1 MVERLCRSLNQKDTI
16 SVKDPKAIPAGA
28 ALIGKAIDIL
38 EAISHNGG
46 AADHAL
52 LSKSC
57 NLSRP
62 TLYRI
67 LQALSARGLVRPAD
81 SQFMLGYGFLDM
93 ATQVWASSDLTT
105 VAAGELKRL
114 RDITGETAY
123 LAVMEGAGVLSIGRF
138 QGAHS
143 KRSSAA
149 LGSVK
154 PLHCTSQGKAFLAH
168 LPQAQRDRLLE
179 GSLVALTERTITDP
193 ILLDVEL
200 AKTRA
205 RGYALDD
212 EEIVMGT
219 RCVGAPVLDD
229 SGLPIAAVSVAGP
242 SFRITL
248 ARTEYLGQEVKEAAH
263 HIAARLTPR
272 KVGQVSALDYLPV
285 TEQPGF
291 HGLDPHWN
299 AKSGVLSWADR
310 YASALLQRDP
320 SGLVTEAATFSKRIE
335 AFAMTKAVGPAV
347 FHEDEVVFPELGR
360 RTPFIGFK
368 VLAGC
373 ADQADNLWVSTSEN
387 RLGRLRA
394 DGSLIDTIDLPC
406 AATSLAAMQDRSVF
420 VVSAEGG
427 SLHRF
432 DPTTRRLRLFANIS
446 RAAGLPSGVAD
457 AGDGGYWLA
466 LTGGWSV
473 LRLNDV
479 GEISQSSALPIADAT
494 GLCVGEDGRAL
505 FVTSA
510 RHRLR
515 REELIHAPLS
525 GHVFRLPVGTG

>member
-1 MVERLCRSLNQKDTI
+1 MKR
-16 SVKDPKAIPAGA
+16 PKATPPGT
-28 ALIGKAIDIL
+28 ALIGKAIDVL
-38 EAISHNGG
+38 EAINQNGG
-46 AADHAL
+46 AADHAV
-52 LSKSC
+52 LSQTCS
-57 NLSRP
+57 LSRP

-81 SQFMLGYGFLDM
+81 GQFMLGYGFLDM

-168 LPQAQRDRLLE
+168 LPQAQRDRLISAPLA
-179 GSLVALTERTITDP
+179 ALTERTITDP
-193 ILLDVEL
+193 ILLEIEL

-219 RCVGAPVLDD
+219 RCVGAPVLDS
-229 SGLPIAAVSVAGP
+229 SGMPIAAVSVAGP

-248 ARTEYLGQEVKEAAH
+248 PRTEYLGQEVQEAAR

-272 KVGQVSALDYLPV
+272 KTAPANAVDHLPL
-285 TEQPGF
+285 TERPGF

-299 AKSGVLSWADR
+299 ASTGVLTWADR
-310 YASALLQRDP
+310 YASALLQRD
-320 SGLVTEAATFSKRIE
+320 SAGLVTELATFSKRIE
-335 AFAMTKAVGPAV
+335 ALALTRTAGPAI
-347 FHEDEVVFPELGR
+347 FHEDEVVFPQIGHR
-360 RTPFIGFK
+360 RPFGGFQ
-368 VLAGC
+368 VVAGC
-373 ADQADNLWVSTSEN
+373 CDALDRLWVLTSSN
-387 RLGRLRA
+387 QLGRLRPDGGLLDA
-394 DGSLIDTIDLPC
+394 YDLPGAMTSLTAMKDGSLFAI
-406 AATSLAAMQDRSVF
+406 
-420 VVSAEGG
+420 SAEGG

-432 DPTTRRLRLFANIS
+432 DPSSRRLRLFSNIS
-446 RAAGLPSGVAD
+446 RAAGLPSGLAD
-457 AGDGGYWLA
+457 AGDGGYWLS

-479 GEISQSSALPIADAT
+479 GEITQSLALPVADAT
-494 GLCVGEDGRAL
+494 GLCVGDDGRAL

-515 REELIHAPLS
+515 REDLVHAPLS
-525 GHVFRLPVGTG
+525 GHVFRLPLAKAQA